1 MNQDQEHL
9 DLLGIFHYVVAA
21 LAALF
26 SCFPLIHLVLGFSM
40 MSGGLGEPSDSDTR
54 LFGLF
59 FVAFASIFILLGW
72 TFAVCTALAGRYLRK
87 RTHYMFC
94 LVMAGVECIF
104 VPFGT
109 VLGVFT
115 IIVLQRP
122 SVKHLFGRAP
132 AGEGEAVASG
142 REG

>member
-26 SCFPLIHLVLGFSM
+26 ACFPLIHLFMGLTM
-40 MSGGLGEPSDSDTR
+40 MSGGFGGSSDSDTR

-59 FVAFASIFILLGW
+59 FVAFASIFILIGW
-72 TFAVCTALAGRYLRK
+72 AFAVCTALAGRYLRQ
-87 RTHYMFC
+87 RTKYTFC
-94 LVMAGVECIF
+94 LVMAGVECMF

-115 IIVLQRP
+115 IMVLQRP
-122 SVKHLFGRAP
+122 SVRHLFGRAP
-132 AGEGEAVASG
+132 AGETET
-142 REG
+142 